1 MNVSDSLWSQAFQI
15 GEDGGAFR
23 VKSPTDGAT
32 LTVIA
37 SFGGEWDHVSV
48 SHPRRIPNWIEM
60 SHIKR
65 IFFDADEVVM
75 QLHPAESDYV
85 NNHPR
90 CLHLWRPQRDTIP
103 TPPAWMV
110 GIKALGENVSK
121 ADALQVKAAIMGL
134 LAGEA
139 A

>member
-1 MNVSDSLWSQAFQI
+1 MKMAETLWSQAFQI

-23 VKSPTDGAT
+23 LKSPTDGAM

-37 SFGGEWDHVSV
+37 SFGGGWDHVSAA
-48 SHPRRIPNWIEM
+48 HPRRIPNWIEM

-65 IFFDADEVVM
+65 MFFTHEEVVM

-90 CLHLWRPQRDTIP
+90 CLHLWRPQHETIP

-110 GIKALGENVSK
+110 GIKKLGEKGVT
-121 ADALQVKAAIMGL
+121 
-134 LAGEA
+134 E
-139 A
+139 

>member
-1 MNVSDSLWSQAFQI
+1 M
-15 GEDGGAFR
+15 
-23 VKSPTDGAT
+23 KSPTDNAT
-32 LTVIA
+32 LLVIA
-37 SFGGEWDHVSV
+37 SFGGEWDHVSA

-65 IFFDADEVVM
+65 MFFMPDEAVM

-90 CLHLWRPQRDTIP
+90 CLHLWRPQNETIP

-110 GIKALGENVSK
+110 GIKELGENVSRST
-121 ADALQVKAAIMGL
+121 ALQVHAAIKGL
-134 LAGEA
+134 LA
-139 A
+139 

>member
-23 VKSPTDGAT
+23 IKSPTDGAT

-37 SFGGEWDHVSV
+37 SFGGGWDHVSV

-65 IFFDADEVVM
+65 MFFDPDEVAM
-75 QLHPAESDYV
+75 QLHPAEADYV

-90 CLHLWRPQRDTIP
+90 CLHLWRPQREEIP
-103 TPPAWMV
+103 TPQAWMV
-110 GIKALGENVSK
+110 GIKAMGENVSK
-121 ADALQVKAAIMGL
+121 ADALQVLSAIMGL
-134 LAGEA
+134 LAGETA
-139 A
+139 

>member
-1 MNVSDSLWSQAFQI
+1 MNLADTLWTQAFQL

-23 VKSPTDGAT
+23 IKSPTDNAT

-48 SHPRRIPNWIEM
+48 SHPRRIPSWIEM

-65 IFFDADEVVM
+65 MFFDPDEVAM
-75 QLHPAESDYV
+75 QLHPSEDNYV

-90 CLHLWRPQRDTIP
+90 CLHLWRPQHDAIP
-103 TPPAWMV
+103 TPPEWMV
-110 GIKALGENVSK
+110 GIKELGENVSRST
-121 ADALQVKAAIMGL
+121 ALQVQAAIMGL
-134 LAGEA
+134 LT
-139 A
+139 